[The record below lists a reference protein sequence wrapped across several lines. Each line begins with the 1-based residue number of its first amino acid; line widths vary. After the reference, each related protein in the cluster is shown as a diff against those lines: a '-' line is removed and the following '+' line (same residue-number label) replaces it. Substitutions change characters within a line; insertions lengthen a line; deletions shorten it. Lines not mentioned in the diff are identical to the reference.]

1 MVSDESRARN
11 LRIGAK
17 DIGSNL
23 LQTGISIIM
32 GWIILLVCNFVIQ
45 PIIHP
50 GGDETFWVMLLLG
63 LSLTSWGV
71 VKKGKT
77 ISTRIGSIDRKI
89 LLQIGVVVTIIW
101 VIILVQREGPLDL
114 GLPKLY
120 VKLGHTNEGV
130 PIFAFFPA
138 YLLIVGFP
146 VLGLILIVSGI
157 ILKSINRSKSHAMF
171 LGCEN
176 NFEHRSIN
184 SLIECDPAVI
194 CVCVGLNFNFGFGSR
209 SRWWN

>member
-1 MVSDESRARN
+1 MNSDESRARN
-11 LRIGAK
+11 LSIGEK
-17 DIGSNL
+17 DINSNP
-23 LQTGISIIM
+23 LQMGISIII

-63 LSLTSWGV
+63 LSLTSWGI

-77 ISTRIGSIDRKI
+77 ISTRIGSIDIKN

-101 VIILVQREGPLDL
+101 VIILVQREGPFDL

-120 VKLGHTNEGV
+120 VTVGHTPEGGHIRAFV
-130 PIFAFFPA
+130 PAF
-138 YLLIVGFP
+138 LLIVGFP

-157 ILKSINRSKSHAMF
+157 ILKLINRSKSRAMF
-171 LGCEN
+171 SEMWTRCARGDKK
-176 NFEHRSIN
+176 IN
-184 SLIECDPAVI
+184 YRIIARAPSCWAWPQ
-194 CVCVGLNFNFGFGSR
+194 
-209 SRWWN
+209 